1 MENLEQFNKIAVSE
15 NIVLTGPNRTHN
27 KCYKCGKIK
36 PIDEFCSD
44 KRNPCGHST
53 LCRECKKE
61 MDRAYHKKVMEDPLR
76 HIEEN
81 RKRKEWKQ
89 NNKEK
94 VKASWTEYNNRPE
107 VKQRKQE
114 WQEDNTTKVTMA
126 EEKYK
131 KEMLRHAKSRASEK
145 NLPFNITL
153 EDLIIPEKC
162 PILGTPLY
170 WKDSHRWTNPENVP
184 SLDKIIPEKG
194 YVKGNICII
203 SMKANTMKQDAS
215 KEQLLTF
222 AKNIGSY
229 LEKYE
234 DIVQTIEN
242 NESIELEDK
251 ELQG

>member
-1 MENLEQFNKIAVSE
+1 MENLEQLNKITVSE

-61 MDRAYHKKVMEDPLR
+61 IDRAYHKKVMEDPLR

-107 VKQRKQE
+107 VKQRKQK
-114 WQEDNTTKVTMA
+114 WQEDNTTKVTMT

-145 NLPFNITL
+145 
-153 EDLIIPEKC
+153 K
-162 PILGTPLY
+162 
-170 WKDSHRWTNPENVP
+170 
-184 SLDKIIPEKG
+184 
-194 YVKGNICII
+194 
-203 SMKANTMKQDAS
+203 
-215 KEQLLTF
+215 F
-222 AKNIGSY
+222 AI
-229 LEKYE
+229 
-234 DIVQTIEN
+234 
-242 NESIELEDK
+242 
-251 ELQG
+251 